1 MPSHF
6 DKIKIE
12 KRIYMVLALFGLVLA
27 NTGCSG
33 ALEINNQYSD
43 NIIIDA
49 SQSDW
54 EGKLN
59 FLEDEKMMAGFTNDS
74 DNLYL
79 CLISAEKDVVK
90 RIMRT
95 GFTIELSPENDG
107 KKIGIIYPVRE
118 NDPPLEFLGPPAKE
132 SVGLDPERNEV
143 MAQTF
148 FRDHNKVQ
156 IVNEDNF
163 PLYLLASDKTNL
175 EFKADVK
182 KGMFVFELKIP
193 LKEKAKYFLD
203 ASAGDVLNVTL
214 KTNEIKRAAS
224 LSGGDRPRGER
235 GFGGGTPGG
244 MMGGRGKK
252 GPAGG
257 SKPGLA
263 GDAKFDVDFTV
274 RLATSK

>member
-1 MPSHF
+1 MPSYLNKV
-6 DKIKIE
+6 KIG
-12 KRIYMVLALFGLVLA
+12 KRIYMVLALFGLILV

-49 SQSDW
+49 NQHDW

-79 CLISAEKDVVK
+79 CLISAEKDIVK
-90 RIMRT
+90 RIMGT

-132 SVGLDPERNEV
+132 SAGLDPERNEV
-143 MAQTF
+143 LAQTF

-203 ASAGDVLNVTL
+203 ASPGESVNVTI
-214 KTNEIKRAAS
+214 KTNEIKRAES
-224 LSGGDRPRGER
+224 LLGGERPRGER
-235 GFGGGTPGG
+235 GFSGGTPGG

-252 GPAGG
+252 GPTGG
-257 SKPGLA
+257 NKPGSA
-263 GDAKFDVDFTV
+263 RVAKFDLDFKV
-274 RLATSK
+274 ILATSK